1 MIEAR
6 TASARRGSAEV
17 VSHVSFT
24 VGPGELAAVIGPN
37 GAGKSTLLAMLAGDL
52 APSSGEIYLDNRPL
66 TSIDRADRALLR
78 AVLPQGGVTDIPF
91 SVGEVVAM
99 GRHPHRR
106 RPDNSAAADQNAV
119 WAALNRTDTAALAKR
134 RFATLSGGERTRVSL
149 ARVLAQNTA
158 VLLLDEPTTALDVG
172 HEAAVM
178 QELRRLAGAGRTV
191 VAVMHDLNDA
201 ARFSTR
207 VIALDRGRLV
217 ADGAPND
224 VLTAELLTTIYG
236 HPMRVIPH
244 PYDDCPLILPEG

>member
-6 TASARRGSAEV
+6 AASARLGAAKV
-17 VSHVSFT
+17 VSQVSFA
-24 VGPGELAAVIGPN
+24 VGPGELTAVIGPN
-37 GAGKSTLLAMLAGDL
+37 GAGKSTLIALLAGDL
-52 APSSGEIYLDNRPL
+52 TPSSGEIYLDGRPL
-66 TSIDRADRALLR
+66 HHIDRADRALLR
-78 AVLPQGGVTDIPF
+78 AVLPQGGVTDFPF
-91 SVGEVVAM
+91 SVGEVVMM

-106 RPDNSAAADQNAV
+106 RADNSAASDRNAV
-119 WAALNRTDTAALAKR
+119 WSALERTDTVALAER

-149 ARVLAQNTA
+149 ARVLAQGTPL
-158 VLLLDEPTTALDVG
+158 LLLDEPTTALDVG

-178 QELRRLAGAGRTV
+178 QELRRLTETGRTV

-224 VLTAELLTTIYG
+224 VLTAELLTEIYG

-244 PYDDCPLILPEG
+244 PYDDCPLILPEA